1 MQRPFVK
8 RRTMST
14 TVSLPDVAAAPE
26 THAYGTLPRVDY
38 YGIDDLLT
46 PAEREV
52 RDRVRAFVDAEVTPT
67 IAGYC
72 ERAEFP
78 WHLIDKL
85 KTLGIAGGALQGYGC
100 PGMSVVASGL
110 IAAELSRGD
119 GSVTTFFGVHSGL
132 AMGAIWLFGSDE
144 QKKTWLPAMAKL
156 DKIGAFALT
165 EPEHGSD
172 SIGLESSARRDGDT
186 WVLNGRKRWIGNGT
200 IADVIVVNARDEDG
214 NVRSFLVEKGTPGF
228 EARKMEGKI
237 AKRAV
242 WQADIA
248 LDDVRVPDANAL
260 PGVKSFKDIGKLLA
274 ITRYGVA
281 WECVGHAMAAYECA
295 LAYSKERK
303 QFGKP
308 LAAFQLV
315 QTKLVHMLA
324 EITCMQLLTIRL
336 GQLAQQFKMT
346 NGQCSLAKMNNAA
359 KARQV
364 VADARDILGGNGVL
378 YEYVVARHFLDMEIV
393 YTYEGTDS
401 IQTLIVGKDITG
413 IQAFR

>member
-1 MQRPFVK
+1 M
-8 RRTMST
+8 
-14 TVSLPDVAAAPE
+14 PDLATASPV
-26 THAYGTLPRVDY
+26 HAYGTLPRVDY
-38 YGIDDLLT
+38 YEIDDMLT

-52 RDRVRAFVDAEVTPT
+52 RDRVRAFVDAEVTPS
-67 IAGYC
+67 IADYC
-72 ERAEFP
+72 ERGEFP
-78 WHLIDKL
+78 WHLIEKL
-85 KTLGIAGGALQGYGC
+85 KALGIAGGALQGYGC
-100 PGMSVVASGL
+100 PGMSIVASGL

-156 DKIGAFALT
+156 EKIGAFALT
-165 EPEHGSD
+165 EPDHGSD
-172 SIGLESSARRDGDT
+172 SIGLESSARREGED
-186 WVLNGRKRWIGNGT
+186 WVLRGRKRWIGNGT
-200 IADVIVVNARDEDG
+200 IADVIIVNARDQDG

-228 EARKMEGKI
+228 DARKMEGKI

-242 WQADIA
+242 WQADIT
-248 LDDVRVPDANAL
+248 LDDVRVPGANLL

-281 WECVGHAMAAYECA
+281 WECIGHAMAAYECA

>member
-1 MQRPFVK
+1 
-8 RRTMST
+8 MST
-14 TVSLPDVAAAPE
+14 TVSVPPFAQSSPV
-26 THAYGTLPRVDY
+26 HAYGTLPRVDY
-38 YGIDDLLT
+38 YAIDDLLT
-46 PAEREV
+46 PQEREV
-52 RDRVRAFVDAEVTPT
+52 RDRVRAFVDAEVTPI
-67 IAGYC
+67 IASYC

-78 WHLIDKL
+78 WELIDKL
-85 KTLGIAGGALQGYGC
+85 KTLNIAGPALQGYGC
-100 PGMSVVASGL
+100 RGLSFVAAGL

-119 GSVTTFFGVHSGL
+119 GSVATFFGVHSGL
-132 AMGAIWLFGSDE
+132 AMGAIGLFGSEE
-144 QKKTWLPAMAKL
+144 QKQRWLPAMAKL
-156 DKIGAFALT
+156 EKIGAFALT
-165 EPEHGSD
+165 EPQHGSD
-172 SIGLESSARRDGDT
+172 SIGLESSARRDGDE
-186 WVLNGRKRWIGNGT
+186 WVLCGEKRWIGNGT

-214 NVRSFLVEKGTPGF
+214 NVRSFLVEKGTPGY

-248 LDDVRVPDANAL
+248 LRDVRVPSANLL

-274 ITRYGVA
+274 VTRYAVA

-308 LAAFQLV
+308 LASFQLV
-315 QTKLVHMLA
+315 QSKLAHMLA
-324 EITCMQLLTIRL
+324 EITTMQLLSLRL
-336 GQLAQQFKMT
+336 GQLAQQSKMT

-359 KARQV
+359 KARQI

-413 IQAFR
+413 IAAYR

>member
-1 MQRPFVK
+1 MNATATEPDA
-8 RRTMST
+8 T
-14 TVSLPDVAAAPE
+14 TPALHP
-26 THAYGTLPRVDY
+26 YGTLPRVDY
-38 YGIDDLLT
+38 YDIDDMLT
-46 PAEREV
+46 PAEREI
-52 RDRVRAFVDAEVTPT
+52 RDRVRGFVDREVTPV
-67 IAGYC
+67 IADYC

-78 WHLIDKL
+78 FFLVDKL
-85 KTLGIAGGALQGYGC
+85 RDLNLAGGPLMGYGC
-100 PGMSVVASGL
+100 PGISFVASGL
-110 IAAELSRGD
+110 VAAEMSRGD
-119 GSVTTFFGVHSGL
+119 GSLTTFFGVHSGL

-144 QKKTWLPAMAKL
+144 QKKTWLPAMARL
-156 DKIGAFALT
+156 EKIGAFALT

-172 SIGLESSARRDGDT
+172 SIALESSARRDGDD
-186 WVLNGRKRWIGNGT
+186 WILNGRKRWIGNGS
-200 IADVIVVNARDEDG
+200 IADVIVFSARDDAG
-214 NVRSFLVEKGTPGF
+214 NVRSFLIEKGTPGF
-228 EARKMEGKI
+228 EAVKMEGKI

-242 WQADIA
+242 WQAAITA
-248 LDDVRVPDANAL
+248 TDVRVPDRNML
-260 PGVKSFKDIGKLLA
+260 PGVRGFKDIGKLLA
-274 ITRYGVA
+274 ATRYGVA

-308 LAAFQLV
+308 LASFQLV
-315 QTKLVHMLA
+315 QSKLAHMLA
-324 EITCMQLLTIRL
+324 EITSMQLLSIRL
-336 GQLAQQFKMT
+336 GQLAQKFKMT

-413 IQAFR
+413 LQAFA

>member
-1 MQRPFVK
+1 M
-8 RRTMST
+8 
-14 TVSLPDVAAAPE
+14 PDLATASPV
-26 THAYGTLPRVDY
+26 HAYGTLPRVDY
-38 YGIDDLLT
+38 YEIDDMLT

-52 RDRVRAFVDAEVTPT
+52 RDRVRAFVDAEVTPS
-67 IAGYC
+67 IADYC
-72 ERAEFP
+72 ERGEFP
-78 WHLIDKL
+78 WHLIEKL
-85 KTLGIAGGALQGYGC
+85 KALGIAGGALQGYGC
-100 PGMSVVASGL
+100 PGMSIVASGL

-156 DKIGAFALT
+156 EKIGAFALT
-165 EPEHGSD
+165 EPDHGSD
-172 SIGLESSARRDGDT
+172 SIGLESSARREGED
-186 WVLNGRKRWIGNGT
+186 WVLRGRKRWIGNGT
-200 IADVIVVNARDEDG
+200 IADVIIVNARDQDG

-228 EARKMEGKI
+228 DARKMEGKI

-242 WQADIA
+242 WQADIT
-248 LDDVRVPDANAL
+248 LDDVRVPGANLL

-281 WECVGHAMAAYECA
+281 WECIGHAMAAYECA

-359 KARQV
+359 KARQI

>member
-1 MQRPFVK
+1 
-8 RRTMST
+8 MST
-14 TVSLPDVAAAPE
+14 TISRPDTSANALPVHD
-26 THAYGTLPRVDY
+26 YGVLPRVDY

-46 PAEREV
+46 PEEREV
-52 RDRVRAFVDAEVTPT
+52 RDRVRAFVDEHVTPH
-67 IAGYC
+67 IAEYC

-78 WHLIDKL
+78 FHLIEKL
-85 KTLGIAGGALQGYGC
+85 RELNVAGGPLRGYGC
-100 PGMSVVASGL
+100 PGMSFLASGL
-110 IAAELSRGD
+110 LAAEFARGD

-132 AMGAIWLFGSDE
+132 AMGAIWLFGSEE
-144 QKKTWLPAMAKL
+144 QKQRWLPPMARL
-156 DKIGAFALT
+156 EKIGAFALT

-172 SIGLESSARRDGDT
+172 SIGLESSARRDGDD
-186 WVLNGRKRWIGNGT
+186 WILNGRKRWIGNGT
-200 IADVIVVNARDEDG
+200 IADVVVVNARDEDG

-228 EARKMEGKI
+228 TAVKMEGKI

-242 WQADIA
+242 WQADITLA
-248 LDDVRVPDANAL
+248 DARVPAANLL
-260 PGVKSFKDIGKLLA
+260 PGVKSFKDVGKLLA
-274 ITRYGVA
+274 VTRFGVA
-281 WECVGHAMAAYECA
+281 WECVGHAMAAYEFA
-295 LAYSKERK
+295 LAYAKERK

-308 LAAFQLV
+308 LASFQLV
-315 QTKLVHMLA
+315 QSKLAHMLA
-324 EITCMQLLTIRL
+324 EITTMQLLSIRL
-336 GQLAQQFKMT
+336 AQLAQKFKMT

-378 YEYVVARHFLDMEIV
+378 YEYGVARHFLDMEIV